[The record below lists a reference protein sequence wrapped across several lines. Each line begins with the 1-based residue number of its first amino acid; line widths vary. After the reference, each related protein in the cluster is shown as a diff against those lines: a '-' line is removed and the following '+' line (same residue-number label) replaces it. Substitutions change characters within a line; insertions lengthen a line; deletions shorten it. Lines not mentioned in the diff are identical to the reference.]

1 MLPHLSHCDT
11 DLLAAPAMSFKLAMG
26 HGVNA
31 SVNARF
37 HTGSARSAPPAAAQ
51 RQGSWAR
58 ASMLAA
64 LAQSAGTALHAPHA
78 DAEAVIHLLQ
88 KALPLATRQELAQRD
103 NCTRQQFLGQWDE
116 SGRLLLALLYAS
128 NNTTGS
134 FVELGALNGV
144 NLSNT
149 IMLERCWGWRGLLV
163 EANPLSYEELERSG
177 RTAHKEHAAVCEAG
191 SGNMTI
197 ALSRKHHEISGFLS
211 SYVNGS
217 MKRFSRYVNLSDT
230 AQVPC
235 ARLDVLMK
243 RADMPARVNFL
254 SLDVEGAEF
263 DVISTVDPARFDV
276 VLVEL
281 DRRDNDKDQKVRARL
296 TRAGL
301 VRSNFGIWTS
311 EVFLNPVLASRLPF
325 DLRKVACESNPLR
338 LYASKFPCVS
348 RLPPV
353 HAPVSFHRLR

>member
-1 MLPHLSHCDT
+1 M
-11 DLLAAPAMSFKLAMG
+11 
-26 HGVNA
+26 HGFIPV
-31 SVNARF
+31 ARA
-37 HTGSARSAPPAAAQ
+37 HRAAAAQ
-51 RQGSWAR
+51 RQGLWAR

-64 LAQSAGTALHAPHA
+64 MLAQSAGTALHAPHA

-197 ALSRKHHEISGFLS
+197 ALSRKQHEISGFLS

-296 TRAGL
+296 TGAGL

-338 LYASKFPCVS
+338 LYASKVRGRKVRPCDVK
-348 RLPPV
+348 LP
-353 HAPVSFHRLR
+353 

>member
-37 HTGSARSAPPAAAQ
+37 HTGSARSAPPAAAP

-103 NCTRQQFLGQWDE
+103 NCTRQQSLGQWDE

-296 TRAGL
+296 TGAGL

-353 HAPVSFHRLR
+353 SFHR